1 MEIYGTTGS
10 LIVDQLANPTV
21 KFYAEPVDFD
31 GSPLEGPEYDPM
43 GWHYFSI
50 VEEVKKI
57 VHTII
62 NNQAPT
68 VDPLDCCYTIK
79 VIERA
84 YESARNGNKLV
95 QI

>member
-1 MEIYGTTGS
+1 
-10 LIVDQLANPTV
+10 
-21 KFYAEPVDFD
+21 
-31 GSPLEGPEYDPM
+31 M

-50 VEEVKKI
+50 VEEVKNI
-57 VHTII
+57 IQTMI

-68 VDPLDCCYTIK
+68 VDPMDCCYTIK
-79 VIERA
+79 VIEKA